1 MLLDSRIKPWVNK
14 KISEYIGEEEA
25 TLTEFICQK
34 VMGRSTAQ
42 SILTDVAMVRI
53 YLSLSFV
60 KFLYGFTSLCTV
72 NIINNCS
79 NVWSCF
85 FLQVLDDEAETFVV
99 KMWRLLVYETEAKK
113 AGLV

>member
-1 MLLDSRIKPWVNK
+1 MSKG
-14 KISEYIGEEEA
+14 YG
-25 TLTEFICQK
+25 QK
-34 VMGRSTAQ
+34 
-42 SILTDVAMVRI
+42 
-53 YLSLSFV
+53 LSSKYTNRCSYGKDLSFIV
-60 KFLYGFTSLCTV
+60 FIKFLYGFTSLCTV